1 MTTVP
6 IVFAFDNNL
15 AMPAAVC
22 IYSLL
27 VNAKPS
33 TAYDIYILHRKNQ
46 PLDLSK
52 VERVMEHFPQSTL
65 TLREVGDVFDSS
77 FEIRGITTPA
87 YYRLLIP
94 DLIPEHD
101 RVIYSD
107 VDVIFR
113 QDLSEVYTSPLGDN
127 ILAGVNNLAHVDA
140 DLKAHYEGALGLNP
154 HNIICSGFL
163 VMDCAA
169 MRRENLKN
177 RFLELAKNR
186 YKFQDQD
193 VLNITCAGRIKML
206 APKYSLLTYISYY
219 SITNGKDSLE
229 TLWTAAEVDEA
240 LREGNVHYNG
250 NKPWKNWCV
259 NFDIW
264 WEYYRKSPIFD
275 QKYYFDFYYSR
286 LNELD
291 QLPLLKRIKILVRYF
306 VYGRRNNP

>member
-15 AMPAAVC
+15 TMPAAVC

-94 DLIPEHD
+94 ELIPEHD

-107 VDVIFR
+107 VDVVFR
-113 QDLSEVYTSPLGDN
+113 QDLSEVYMSPLGDN
-127 ILAGVNNLAHVDA
+127 ILAGVNNLAHVDV
-140 DLKAHYEGALGLNP
+140 DLKAHYESALGLNP

-169 MRRENLKN
+169 MRRENLKD
-177 RFLELAKNR
+177 RFLEVAKNR

-193 VLNITCAGRIKML
+193 ILNITCAGRIKML

-229 TLWTAAEVDEA
+229 ALWTAAEVDEA
-240 LREGNVHYNG
+240 LQEGTVHYNG

-306 VYGRRNNP
+306 VYGRRKNP

>member
-1 MTTVP
+1 MNRIP

-15 AMPAAVC
+15 TMPAAVC

-33 TAYDIYILHRKNQ
+33 TAYDIFILHRQGLN
-46 PLDLSK
+46 LDMSL
-52 VERVMEHFPQSTL
+52 VERVMAHFPQSTL

-94 DLIPEHD
+94 ELIPEHD

-113 QDLSEVYTSPLGDN
+113 QDLSEVYADSLGDN

-140 DLKAHYEGALGLNP
+140 DLKAHYEGVLGLNSQ
-154 HNIICSGFL
+154 NIICSGFL

-169 MRRENLKN
+169 MRRENLKD

-193 VLNITCAGRIKML
+193 ILNIACAGRIKML

-219 SITNGKDSLE
+219 SINNGKDSLE
-229 TLWTAAEVDEA
+229 PLWTDAEVDEA

-250 NKPWKNWCV
+250 NKPWKAWSY

-264 WEYYRKSPIFD
+264 WEYYRKSPIYDEQF
-275 QKYYFDFYYSR
+275 YFEFFNSK
-286 LNELD
+286 LTELD
-291 QLPLLKRIKILVRYF
+291 RLPLLKRIKILARYF
-306 VYGRRNNP
+306 VYGKSN

>member
-27 VNAKPS
+27 ANARE
-33 TAYDIYILHRKNQ
+33 TTQYHIHVMHRADETLDIHWIEKVIREFPRHKISYIG
-46 PLDLSK
+46 
-52 VERVMEHFPQSTL
+52 
-65 TLREVGDVFDSS
+65 VGDIFDNS

-94 DLIPEHD
+94 ELIPEYD

-113 QDLSEVYTSPLGDN
+113 RDLSDIFTSWNADDEY
-127 ILAGVNNLAHVDA
+127 LAGVNNLAHLDA
-140 DLKAHYEGALGLNP
+140 DLGKHYGRTLGLNVEK
-154 HNIICSGFL
+154 IICSGFL
-163 VMDCAA
+163 LMDTRK
-169 MRRENLKN
+169 MR
-177 RFLELAKNR
+177 ELGLTDKFKRRATQK

-193 VLNITCAGRIKML
+193 ILNIECADHISML
-206 APKYSLLTYISYY
+206 PPYMSVLTYIAYAANKNRESLLEMW
-219 SITNGKDSLE
+219 SGKEIS
-229 TLWTAAEVDEA
+229 EA
-240 LREGNVHYNG
+240 LASGNIHYNG
-250 NKPWKNWCV
+250 QKPWKGYCV

-275 QKYYFDFYYSR
+275 EKYYFDFFYGK
-286 LNELD
+286 LDELD
-291 QLPLLKRIKILVRYF
+291 RLPLMKRIKILVRYF
-306 VYGRRNNP
+306 VYGKK

>member
-1 MTTVP
+1 MNRIP

-15 AMPAAVC
+15 TMPAAVC

-33 TAYDIYILHRKNQ
+33 TAYDIFILHRQGLN
-46 PLDLSK
+46 LDISL
-52 VERVMEHFPQSTL
+52 VERVMAHFPQSTL

-94 DLIPEHD
+94 ELIPEHD

-113 QDLSEVYTSPLGDN
+113 QDLSEVYADSLGDN

-140 DLKAHYEGALGLNP
+140 DLKAHYEGVLGLNSQ
-154 HNIICSGFL
+154 NIICSGFL

-169 MRRENLKN
+169 MRRENLKD

-193 VLNITCAGRIKML
+193 ILNIACAGRIKML

-219 SITNGKDSLE
+219 SINNGKDSLE
-229 TLWTAAEVDEA
+229 PLWTAAEVDEA

-250 NKPWKNWCV
+250 SKPWKAWSY

-264 WEYYRKSPIFD
+264 WEYYRKSPIYDEQF
-275 QKYYFDFYYSR
+275 YFEFFNSK
-286 LNELD
+286 LTELD
-291 QLPLLKRIKILVRYF
+291 RLPLLKRIKILARYF
-306 VYGRRNNP
+306 VYGKSN